1 MWTDTHLHLDD
12 AAFDED
18 RDAVVAR
25 AAAAGVRT
33 MICAGTS
40 VEGSRR
46 AIALAERYPDVWAT
60 VGIHPGAAASADA
73 AAFQALAELA
83 RHPRVVAVGET
94 GLDYVHERAPRRVQA
109 DAFTKHVRLAREA
122 GLPLVIHNREASE
135 DVERILTDGGACA
148 VVMHCFTGGPDLAV
162 RWAEVGW
169 MISLAGPLTFAKAG
183 ALREVAR
190 RVPADRLL
198 VETDAPYLAP
208 VPVRG
213 RRCEP
218 AFVVH
223 TAHMLAALR
232 DISADALAAVLAENG
247 ARVFFRG
254 HAEGESRAGETP
266 GQR

>member
-1 MWTDTHLHLDD
+1 MWTDAHLHLDD

-33 MICAGTS
+33 LICAGTS

-46 AIALAERYPDVWAT
+46 AIALAERYAEVWAT
-60 VGIHPGAAASADA
+60 VGIHPGAAASADD
-73 AAFQALAELA
+73 AAFRSLAELT

-109 DAFTKHVRLAREA
+109 DAFANHVRLARET

-135 DVERILTDGGACA
+135 DVERILTEGGART

-162 RWAEVGW
+162 RWAQAGW

-183 ALREVAR
+183 ALREAAR

-223 TAHMLAALR
+223 TAHALAALR
-232 DISADALAAVLAENG
+232 GVSADAIAAVLAENG
-247 ARVFFRG
+247 TRVFFRG
-254 HAEGESRAGETP
+254 REKGGTRAGAEP
-266 GQR
+266 GER